1 MRFRLIQFLAGAI
14 IALFTQSV
22 GAATPTER
30 PMNVLFL
37 VADDLNSWMS
47 LCRQGGRTESSKAC
61 QQWSELYASLYRRA
75 GLFAISHGVLFR
87 CSPLEI
93 GYLQQ
98 RADHQQ

>member
-37 VADDLNSWMS
+37 VADDLNSWM
-47 LCRQGGRTESSKAC
+47 LENTDR
-61 QQWSELYASLYRRA
+61 YAGKVVAPNLRKLANSVRHLARRS
-75 GLFAISHGVLFR
+75 FPV
-87 CSPLEI
+87 
-93 GYLQQ
+93 
-98 RADHQQ
+98 